1 MINPAA
7 QEGQLGA
14 QRSQASNPLYSFG
27 TLHVGLKNIF
37 LIYYPSKPPM
47 LFKSDALR
55 FMEFPFITL
64 GGFTPQNMLSTGQT
78 PQNLVG
84 SL

>member
-37 LIYYPSKPPM
+37 LISKPPM

>member
-27 TLHVGLKNIF
+27 ISFYLSIFNTHVAG
-37 LIYYPSKPPM
+37 P
-47 LFKSDALR
+47 
-55 FMEFPFITL
+55 

-84 SL
+84 SLTSSHYCCIF